1 MNYVVF
7 ICIHSFFEYFTFE
20 TLRLKLFY
28 YSINCTLLDE
38 LLLRI
43 RTMLHM
49 LSNLPVGASDFI
61 HAQAQTMTAA
71 VPLHTA
77 SDQSVYLV
85 YVDRD
90 YGLVG
95 GAKLTPVN
103 AISNSAFYRR
113 SLGVALGHK
122 VWECSHVF
130 FDVEGIDELERHDS
144 KAYALTQRFYHDL
157 FDGIRSFA
165 QQKGIKHIITRHEAS
180 VHEELRYVGSWPFV
194 TEVMEEGTALSSPEV
209 FGVLSLSHAAYETF
223 AKNAVSSQSPSAE
236 SFLI

>member
-1 MNYVVF
+1 
-7 ICIHSFFEYFTFE
+7 
-20 TLRLKLFY
+20 
-28 YSINCTLLDE
+28 
-38 LLLRI
+38 
-43 RTMLHM
+43 MLHM
-49 LSNLPVGASDFI
+49 LSNQSVGAADFI
-61 HAQAQTMTAA
+61 PFKAQTMTAHNPMHA
-71 VPLHTA
+71 A
-77 SDQSVYLV
+77 ADESVYLV

-113 SLGVALGHK
+113 SLGVALGDK

-157 FDGIRSFA
+157 FDGIRAFA
-165 QQKGIKHIITRHEAS
+165 QQKGIKHIITRHEES
-180 VHEELRYVGSWPFV
+180 VHEELHYVGSWPFV
-194 TEVMEEGTALSSPEV
+194 VALMDEGTDLRKTEV
-209 FGVLSLSHAAYETF
+209 FGVLSLSHASYETF
-223 AKNAVSSQSPSAE
+223 SKNAASSHSPSAK